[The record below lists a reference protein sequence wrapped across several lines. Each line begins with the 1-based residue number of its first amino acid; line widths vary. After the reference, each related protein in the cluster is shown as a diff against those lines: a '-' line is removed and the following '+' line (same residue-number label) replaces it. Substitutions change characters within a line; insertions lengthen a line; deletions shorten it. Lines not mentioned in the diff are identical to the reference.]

1 MNHVPRRLRRRYRKM
16 LLKRLNRLVA
26 SSTTRPVSIAS
37 LASELGWAT
46 DLARD
51 IIGYWTEKNCIKF
64 VGG

>member
-46 DLARD
+46 PQ
-51 IIGYWTEKNCIKF
+51 
-64 VGG
+64 